1 MPEMYE
7 IYEKHADKYDE
18 LVRAE
23 DYQNNLRNLL
33 HETVNWR
40 DLSVIEGGVGTGR
53 VTRLYIEQVA
63 SSICCDRAQHM
74 LDFAQGALSE
84 YEDKLKF
91 LRADNLNIP
100 DLDGG
105 FDLFI
110 EGWSFGHSVSDCSTA
125 DEIKSVTDIL
135 VHNATKDLKPGGV
148 VILLETLGTNLDFPG
163 PPHEKLN
170 IFYSELEQKHG
181 FQMKKIRT
189 DYQFQSNEEAA
200 RIMGFFFGE
209 KMCQSVLKR
218 NNAIIPEWTGMW
230 TKTI

>member
-23 DYQNNLRNLL
+23 DYQYNLRNLL
-33 HETVNWR
+33 HETVNWHN
-40 DLSVIEGGVGTGR
+40 LSVIEGGVGTGR
-53 VTRLYIEQVA
+53 VTSLYIDQAA

-74 LDFAQGALSE
+74 LDFAQDVLAAYKE
-84 YEDKLKF
+84 KLRF
-91 LRADNLNIP
+91 LRADNMNIP
-100 DLDGG
+100 DLDGE

-125 DEIKSVTDIL
+125 DEIKSVTEIL
-135 VHNATKDLKPGGV
+135 VRNATKDLKSGGV
-148 VILLETLGTNLDFPG
+148 VILLETLGTNLDSPG
-163 PPHEKLN
+163 APHEKLN

-181 FQMKKIRT
+181 FQMKKIKT

-209 KMCQSVLKR
+209 KMYQSVLKR
-218 NNAIIPEWTGMW
+218 NTSIIPEWTGMW
-230 TKTI
+230 TKTT